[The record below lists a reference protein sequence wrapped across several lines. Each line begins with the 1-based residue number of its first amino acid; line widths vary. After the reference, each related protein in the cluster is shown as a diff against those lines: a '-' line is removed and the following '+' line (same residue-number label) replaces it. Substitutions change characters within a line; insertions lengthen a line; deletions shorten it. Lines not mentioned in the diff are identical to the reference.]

1 MLHTEFFAI
10 WRWFLNRLLPKP
22 AQARLYDLGAAL
34 LFFGAL
40 AQQVELQKTADLAL
54 SELAAQGYQIPSDA
68 EPLKIFPALTAGD
81 FSSQHAG
88 AWWPGAIYLR
98 YPVPPPFD
106 VKVYL
111 RHEIF
116 HEVSY
121 RSCGGKLPLWAEEA
135 GAMRFSGE
143 LNHVDAGAWPDEAEL
158 QGLKNHIQQGA
169 ELNSS
174 DRRLLQ
180 RLLVDNDWPSQPCT
194 VSAKL
199 QTLLANTPQSS
210 ASSAYLLINL
220 VSGRIL
226 ESSGDQNQAFPPGS
240 LLKIPYAAALNQ
252 ASPAAIAEELANSDT
267 EKLLNR
273 KAAVQGE
280 LHHLLLSAIKH
291 NLAVDHPQQ
300 LQDWRVYLGERA
312 VDGSFPIQANL
323 PELAFTLRAAL
334 LAKPDYFRGLTQNG
348 FTPSSTLAKQ
358 NPADKQG
365 LQRLQALSK
374 TGTVSTAKGQVLVG
388 HLMLAWP
395 AEHPVYLAI
404 FRQAETKGAAIL
416 ASAAKSLKTWQQR
429 YPVNWATVRV
439 RLLTPAPR
447 DSWQPIADCPELSS
461 GLAHFTLCGQYRIIA
476 NSKNSRSERRVNGV
490 LYQPA
495 DQKALV
501 LETDLAS
508 YVEAVV
514 SAEAEQLTGQAREA
528 MIAVVAWNARHG
540 NHRHIETNAL
550 CDTTHCMVFLGQ
562 DVDKKPLAT
571 LKINA
576 ELLAW
581 LDQLAQRQ
589 HLNWL
594 SFANGGDQ
602 AWQKQLSTEQIATA
616 FKESQILE
624 IRRERRKDQQI
635 FVHLLYADSEETI
648 SCEVFRNSLKLP
660 SCPDAISRLPEQPLW
675 SFQGIG
681 VGHGLGLSLLQAQAL
696 AEQGYTAKQIL
707 HDAYH

>member
-1 MLHTEFFAI
+1 
-10 WRWFLNRLLPKP
+10 
-22 AQARLYDLGAAL
+22 
-34 LFFGAL
+34 
-40 AQQVELQKTADLAL
+40 
-54 SELAAQGYQIPSDA
+54 
-68 EPLKIFPALTAGD
+68 
-81 FSSQHAG
+81 
-88 AWWPGAIYLR
+88 
-98 YPVPPPFD
+98 
-106 VKVYL
+106 
-111 RHEIF
+111 
-116 HEVSY
+116 
-121 RSCGGKLPLWAEEA
+121 
-135 GAMRFSGE
+135 
-143 LNHVDAGAWPDEAEL
+143 
-158 QGLKNHIQQGA
+158 
-169 ELNSS
+169 
-174 DRRLLQ
+174 
-180 RLLVDNDWPSQPCT
+180 
-194 VSAKL
+194 
-199 QTLLANTPQSS
+199 LANTPQSS